1 MSVHFF
7 YSVTELIFQDV
18 FWNMNKYFQRFILY
32 IFVVYWTWSHACFDT
47 LLFNVFALAFLKLD
61 ASVQTHNI
69 ITSYHNSRYVLSY
82 CTKIHNIKL
91 NSKSCT
97 FNALFVFFEMVK
109 IVLIFKPFFFFSFM
123 ISLCCYID
131 VPNMNWIQV
140 CTWWVWFA
148 WISMEKINVWVQM
161 IVFETECNVV

>member
-82 CTKIHNIKL
+82 CTKIYNIKL

-109 IVLIFKPFFFFSFM
+109 IVLIFKPFFFLVLWFLYVVILM
-123 ISLCCYID
+123 CQT
-131 VPNMNWIQV
+131 WIEFK
-140 CTWWVWFA
+140 FA
-148 WISMEKINVWVQM
+148 LDEFDLLGFQWRKSM
-161 IVFETECNVV
+161 FEFKW